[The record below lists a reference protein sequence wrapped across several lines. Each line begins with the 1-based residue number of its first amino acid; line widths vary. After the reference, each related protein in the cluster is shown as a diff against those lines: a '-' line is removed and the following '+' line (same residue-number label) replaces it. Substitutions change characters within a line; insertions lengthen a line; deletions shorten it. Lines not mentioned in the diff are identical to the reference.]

1 MEKGHSPR
9 PKKPVKRPKVERG
22 TGDQAKKVLAR
33 LGGFDAES
41 CAVIRE
47 LRAIFSAGVTNEE
60 LRSIARLLCEK
71 CPNKLR
77 LDRDARRDGRV
88 LIKWYQ
94 ENWAVLSPLLK
105 NVELRDED
113 GRVITTGADTANT
126 K

>member
-1 MEKGHSPR
+1 MECGNSPK
-9 PKKPVKRPKVERG
+9 PKKQGKAVKVERG

-33 LGGFDAES
+33 LDGFDAES
-41 CAVIRE
+41 CPVMQQ

-71 CPNKLR
+71 SPSKLK

-94 ENWAVLSPLLK
+94 ENWPVISPLLK
-105 NVELRDED
+105 NIELRDED
-113 GRVITTGADTANT
+113 GRVITTSADAAGT

>member
-1 MEKGHSPR
+1 MEGRDSTK
-9 PKKPVKRPKVERG
+9 PKKQGKPLKVERG

-33 LGGFDAES
+33 LDGFDAEN
-41 CAVIRE
+41 CAVVQE
-47 LRAIFSAGVTNEE
+47 LRATFSAGVTNEE

-71 CPNKLR
+71 CPSKLK

-94 ENWAVLSPLLK
+94 ENWAFISPLLQ
-105 NVELRDED
+105 NIELRDED
-113 GRVITTGADTANT
+113 GHVITTNMDAAGT